1 MIKTQTF
8 VVTGAD
14 KIHCE
19 GCESRINAALKR
31 VAGVRHAQASH
42 KTQAVKVQFDPAET
56 TEAALCERLVALGY
70 TVEVNEA

>member
-31 VAGVRHAQASH
+31 VTGVRQVQASH
-42 KTQAVKVQFDPAET
+42 KTQAVKVQFDSVET

-70 TVEVNEA
+70 AVEVNEA